1 MEVDIGGKARGPL
14 VGIRVADF
22 STVVS
27 GPLCSQILGDLGA
40 EVVKVESMAGE
51 TSRRLGPPFR
61 AGQSGTYLQFNRNK
75 RSLAVDLKSEPGVEV
90 ARRLLRDA
98 DVMLENYRPG
108 VAERLGIGYE
118 SLRSVNPGLVY
129 VAISGFGPDGPYADH
144 PAYDTV
150 IQGLSGYM
158 SVQGDEGDPRL
169 VRSIAA
175 DKTSGLTAAYAT
187 MAALFARERNEGR
200 GQRVDVPMLDAY
212 AAFMLPDCLGNE
224 VFVPPEESDFP
235 LSPAELH
242 RTWKTADGHV
252 VMMIIEDSQFQGI
265 CRAVDREDLIADPRS
280 ANIITRITHVKELFA
295 ILADEIEKW
304 PTAELVDRARR
315 FGAPVAPAN
324 TVREFLADPQVVAN
338 RTVFEVETG
347 RDVGTLRMLRNPVRF
362 EQTPTSVRAFAPK
375 LGENNDEVLA
385 ELGYSTDDIAE
396 LRRSQAIG

>member
-1 MEVDIGGKARGPL
+1 MEVDIGGKPRGPL
-14 VGIRVADF
+14 AGIRVVDF
-22 STVVS
+22 SSVVS
-27 GPLCSQILGDLGA
+27 GPFCTQILGDLGA
-40 EVVKVESMAGE
+40 DVIKLESMSGE

-61 AGQSGTYLQFNRNK
+61 DGQSATYLQFNRNK
-75 RSLAVDLKSEPGVEV
+75 RSLALDLKSEAGVEI

-108 VAERLGIGYE
+108 VADRLGIGYE
-118 SLRSVNPGLVY
+118 SLRGDNPGLVY

-158 SVQGDEGDPRL
+158 SVQGDEGDPKL

-187 MAALFARERNEGR
+187 MAALFARERNGGS

-212 AAFMLPDCLGNE
+212 AAFMLADCLGGD
-224 VFVPPEESDFP
+224 VFVPRDEAEFP

-242 RTWKTADGHV
+242 RTWQTADGHV

-265 CRAVDREDLIADPRS
+265 CRAVDREDLIDDPRS
-280 ANIITRITHVKELFA
+280 ANIIARIQNAEELFG
-295 ILADEIEKW
+295 ILEDEIRKW
-304 PTAELVDRARR
+304 PTVELVERARR
-315 FGAPVAPAN
+315 FGAPLAPAN
-324 TVREFLADPQVVAN
+324 TIQQFLDDPQVAAN
-338 RTVFEVETG
+338 RTVFEVDTG

-375 LGENNDEVLA
+375 LGEDSDQVLSD
-385 ELGYSTDDIAE
+385 LGYSADDIAE